1 MREAAAV
8 AAASLLLLGAC
19 EAAEEPEQ
27 VVPDEVAPT
36 DLGERPDV
44 TAVLGEE
51 PGEPPAD
58 LVVEEVVPG
67 DGEEARPGDTLTV
80 HHVGLAWS
88 TQEEFD
94 ASWDRDQPLVL
105 TLGEGRV
112 IAGWEQG
119 LEGMAVGGRRTL
131 TIPPDLA
138 YGDRGVENRIAPGET
153 LIYVVDLLEIDR

>member
-1 MREAAAV
+1 VRDATAV
-8 AAASLLLLGAC
+8 AVAGLLLLSAC
-19 EAAEEPEQ
+19 DGAEEPEQ
-27 VVPDEVAPT
+27 TVPDEVAPT
-36 DLGERPDV
+36 DLGERPDG

-58 LVVEEVVPG
+58 LVVEDLVPG
-67 DGEEARPGDTLTV
+67 DGEEAHPGDTLTV
-80 HHVGLAWS
+80 HYVGLAWS

-112 IAGWEQG
+112 IAGWERG
-119 LEGMAVGGRRTL
+119 LEGMRVGGRRAM

-138 YGDRGVENRIAPGET
+138 YGDRGVENRIPPGET
-153 LIYVVDLLEIDR
+153 LIFVVDLLEIDR

>member
-1 MREAAAV
+1 VRAATAA

-19 EAAEEPEQ
+19 GGGEEPEQ
-27 VVPDEVAPT
+27 AVPDESAPP

-44 TAVLGEE
+44 TAVLGEA
-51 PGEPPAD
+51 PGEPPTELVVED
-58 LVVEEVVPG
+58 LVVG

-80 HHVGLAWS
+80 HYVGLGWS

-94 ASWDRDQPLVL
+94 ASWDRSQPLVL

-112 IAGWEQG
+112 IPGWERG
-119 LEGMAVGGRRTL
+119 LEGMRVGGRRAM

-138 YGDRGVENRIAPGET
+138 YGDRGVENRIPPGET
-153 LIYVVDLLEIDR
+153 LIFVVDLLEIDR